1 MSKKKTI
8 LEESTIRRFMKLADL
23 VPLGE
28 NYFSREEDI
37 FEEEEDEV
45 AFDAEAEEEPMG
57 DEMPE
62 EEPMGDEM
70 AAEEPVESAAGEVS
84 EEAVKEIVD
93 AIASA
98 VSEVTG
104 VSVEAV
110 GGEEEMEPVEEPEME
125 EPADE
130 LGGEESFDA
139 EEAEEEA
146 PAMRDAYEES
156 VDPEAD
162 ANNDDNDDDLEE
174 QEQPVQAQQKIS
186 NDQLVNYISQRVAQR
201 LAEKKKA

>member
-23 VPLGE
+23 APLGE
-28 NYFSREEDI
+28 NYFSKEEEI

-125 EPADE
+125 EEPADE

-162 ANNDDNDDDLEE
+162 ANNDDDDDLEE